1 MYHNQLHTSHLS
13 TSHTKRCSHKKNHT
27 HDESAAI
34 KHNAK
39 HAFTLI
45 ELLIVISII
54 ALLIG
59 LLLPALSQARASA
72 RSGVCLSNLRQHGI
86 AFNLYVMEYDKLP
99 HEDDHDPNIISWF
112 DGLMPFMGTSRSFVN
127 PVQVCPEVDQEAPA
141 FIKGYRFNSNLES
154 NSDPFLDP
162 IRILATDRTVILFDA
177 EFSGT
182 KISFKGKKKRVD
194 YRHPTGADIL
204 FADWHVSGMH
214 KKEAERALWKLE
226 R

>member
-1 MYHNQLHTSHLS
+1 M
-13 TSHTKRCSHKKNHT
+13 
-27 HDESAAI
+27 HD
-34 KHNAK
+34 NRTCAK
-39 HAFTLI
+39 FRNVIHSERKTQNEIDNNGIAVRRSRSVGFTLI

-72 RSGVCLSNLRQHGI
+72 RAGVCLSNLRQHGV
-86 AFNLYVMEYDKLP
+86 AFNLYILEYDKLP

-112 DGLMPFMGTSRSFVN
+112 DGLMPFMGTTRSFVN

-154 NSDPFLDP
+154 NANPFLDP
-162 IRILATDRTVILFDA
+162 TQILATDRTVILFDA
-177 EFSGT
+177 EYSGT
-182 KISFKGKKKRVD
+182 KISYKGKKKRVD
-194 YRHPTGADIL
+194 YRHPAGANLI
-204 FADWHVSGMH
+204 FADWHVVGQH
-214 KKEAERALWKLE
+214 KKQVAKDLWKLE